1 MTMTVRSGGGV
12 KPSQT
17 NQFWHSI
24 LSAIFPYYNEQIA
37 DAEPRS
43 RDLLKIL
50 IYSLRAISVVGVVV
64 AATLLWSHGAWAQ
77 TGGNPSCPLGLST
90 PADGCQG
97 FGAAGSVQHPNF
109 FTGYA
114 NQNGQSYAVRP
125 AWNVAGVDYGVGVP
139 QASLAAVMANFV
151 TATNYPAHG
160 QCTFHA
166 ASWPSGSATAVPN
179 KYPVLTCSDTN
190 PADTIVISGYNFG
203 PPSPSQ
209 HCVVLEI
216 ESNNQATVVIDSNNF
231 ANEYQA
237 NVNTGCNTFA
247 ELGAQVYGAAQIKL
261 LGTGN
266 VVFTRNTVSG
276 QGPDNTPAV
285 WRLQA
290 DGQYGATG
298 LYTAIVVADNRLA
311 GTTTMQYN
319 AFLDANGRF
328 WGMAYAIGD
337 ISQAW
342 NYIEGMVLGKL
353 GGSPTATDAYT
364 QAHGEMTE
372 PGPGASPA
380 SSGPSSYNV
389 TTVYNTCLQ
398 PSTVYKDAVGNGTTT
413 CFYLSSG
420 GYGPGGVAGAPTIT
434 LASVT
439 LTNNTVV
446 TNANPAQCAAPYVG
460 KACTANGVLST
471 SLWAYRA
478 PTGTAAATVS
488 YDAYGSINIS
498 NNFVDPSGSFFC
510 FSYASAPVFNGPL
523 AWSGNMDL
531 LDGSSIAVWDG
542 VYGYGGRTGNYA
554 CTGSLS

>member
-1 MTMTVRSGGGV
+1 V
-12 KPSQT
+12 
-17 NQFWHSI
+17 
-24 LSAIFPYYNEQIA
+24 
-37 DAEPRS
+37 
-43 RDLLKIL
+43 
-50 IYSLRAISVVGVVV
+50 
-64 AATLLWSHGAWAQ
+64 
-77 TGGNPSCPLGLST
+77 ST

-114 NQNGQSYAVRP
+114 NQSGQSYAVRP
-125 AWNVAGVDYGVGVP
+125 GWNVAGVDYGVGIP
-139 QASLAAVMANFV
+139 QAALATVMSNFV

-166 ASWPSGSATAVPN
+166 ASWPSGSGTAVPN
-179 KYPVLTCSDTN
+179 KYPLLSCSDTN
-190 PADTIVISGYNFG
+190 PADQIIISGYNFG
-203 PPSPSQ
+203 PSSPSQ

-216 ESNNQATVVIDSNNF
+216 ESSNQATVVIDSNNF

-247 ELGAQVYGAAQIKL
+247 ELGSQVYGNTQIKL
-261 LGTGN
+261 LGVGN

-328 WGMAYAIGD
+328 WGMEYAIGD

-353 GGSPTATDAYT
+353 GGSPSATDAYT
-364 QAHGEMTE
+364 QAHGEMME
-372 PGPGASPA
+372 PGPGTSPA
-380 SSGPSSYNV
+380 SFGPSSFNV

-398 PSTVYKDAVGNGTTT
+398 PNTVYKDAVGNGTTT
-413 CFYLSSG
+413 CFYESAGS
-420 GYGPGGVAGAPTIT
+420 YGPGGVAGAPTIT

-439 LTNNTVV
+439 VMNNTVV
-446 TNANPAQCAAPYVG
+446 TNSNPGQCAAPYIRS
-460 KACTANGVLST
+460 ACTANGALSA
-471 SLWAYRA
+471 SFWAYRA

-498 NNFVDPSGSFFC
+498 NNFVDPSGSFYC
-510 FSYASAPVFNGPL
+510 FNYANAPVFTGPL
-523 AWSGNMDL
+523 AWSGNVDL

-554 CTGSLS
+554 CAGSLS